1 MFFSILEWRLFKRKI
16 SRQKLIKLDK
26 NNVFIYNILS
36 VENSACRGLQV
47 VERHGSVMFN
57 IYSRKTKK
65 IISAV
70 IIIFL
75 IIAMVLP
82 MALGM

>member
-1 MFFSILEWRLFKRKI
+1 
-16 SRQKLIKLDK
+16 
-26 NNVFIYNILS
+26 
-36 VENSACRGLQV
+36 
-47 VERHGSVMFN
+47 MFN
-57 IYSRKTKK
+57 IYSKKTKK
-65 IISAV
+65 VISAV